1 MSAPQWRTPVPE
13 EAMARGDGDFIAR
26 FADAFA
32 TITKDSVAGRTGE
45 KMILRDWQKDLL
57 RHVFARDED
66 GGLRH
71 RVNLVGLP
79 RKNGKSALGSLIA
92 AFALVDPKTKG
103 AEIYSVA
110 ADRQQARIVF
120 EDTKKM
126 IQNSELKEHV
136 TIYKD
141 SLFVQAT
148 GNVYR
153 VLSADAPR
161 AEGLSPTLVL
171 FDEVHAQPSRS
182 LWDVMSLAQGARGK
196 QATLIGITTAGVK
209 IESRTG
215 RDTIAYSLYQYG
227 QKLCRGE
234 IEDQTF
240 HMSWWEAPYE
250 ADHRLEETWKIANP
264 GYDDI
269 CDADD
274 FKSAVLRTPEA
285 EFRTK
290 RCNQWVSSQQ
300 AWLPTGAWDLLAT
313 EWELSPDEDYVLG
326 FDGSYA
332 NDSTAIVA
340 VTIPK
345 NEDEIPKAMLVKT
358 WEKNFDKDDD
368 TWRISIDEVKETIIR
383 FTQDYPKCREI
394 ACDPYR
400 WAQMMQELDE
410 MGLPIV
416 EYQTNLLKLMIP
428 ATQKVFEAVTEQKV
442 VHDGNPAL
450 SRHMDNCVIKM
461 DHRGQRVTKE
471 SSNSRKKI
479 DNAIAFI
486 IAYDRATATKIEER
500 VVPQFF
506 I

>member
-1 MSAPQWRTPVPE
+1 VFEPAWLTPVPE
-13 EAMARGDGDFIAR
+13 DAMQRGDGEFIAK

-32 TITKDSVAGRTGE
+32 TITKDSIAGRAGT
-45 KMILRDWQKDLL
+45 KMILREWQKELL

-71 RVNLVGLP
+71 RVNLLGLP

-92 AFALVDPKTKG
+92 AFALVDPKTQG
-103 AEIYSVA
+103 GEIYSVA

-120 EDTKKM
+120 EDTKRM
-126 IQNSELKEHV
+126 IQNSELKDHV
-136 TIYKD
+136 TIYRD
-141 SLFVQAT
+141 SLFVPAT

-161 AEGLSPTLVL
+161 QEGLSPTLVL
-171 FDEVHAQPSRS
+171 FDELHAQPSRD
-182 LWDVMSLAQGARGK
+182 LFDVMSLAQGARGK
-196 QATLIGITTAGVK
+196 QATLIAITTAGVK
-209 IESRTG
+209 TEARTG
-215 RDTIAYSLYQYG
+215 RDSIAYSLYQYG
-227 QKLCRGE
+227 QKLVRGE
-234 IEDQTF
+234 QTDPTF
-240 HMSWWEAPYE
+240 FMAWWEAPAESDY
-250 ADHRLEETWKIANP
+250 RLIDTWKAANP

-269 CDADD
+269 CAADD

-300 AWLPTGAWDLLAT
+300 AWLPTGAWDKLAQF
-313 EWELSPDEDYVLG
+313 WELDPDEDYVLG

-340 VTIPK
+340 VTIPRE
-345 NEDEIPKAMLVKT
+345 EDEIPKATLVAT
-358 WEKNFDKDDD
+358 WEKDFEKDDD
-368 TWRISIDEVKETIIR
+368 TWRIQIDEVKQTIID
-383 FTQDYPKCREI
+383 FTQKYPKCREI

-400 WAQMMQELDE
+400 WAQMMQELEE

-416 EYQTNLLKLMIP
+416 EYQTNMLKLMIP
-428 ATQKVFEAVTEQKV
+428 ATQKVYEAVTEGKLI
-442 VHDGNPAL
+442 HDGSPSL
-450 SRHMDNCVIKM
+450 SRHIDNCVIKI

-500 VVPQFF
+500 VVPKFF

>member
-1 MSAPQWRTPVPE
+1 MTEPRWRTSVDE
-13 EAMARGDGDFIAR
+13 EAMARGDGEFIAK

-32 TITKDSVAGRTGE
+32 TITKDSIAGGAGTP
-45 KMILRDWQKDLL
+45 MVLRDWQRDLL

-71 RVNLVGLP
+71 RVNLLGLP
-79 RKNGKSALGSLIA
+79 RKNGKSALGSLMA

-103 AEIYSVA
+103 GEIYSVA

-126 IQNSELKEHV
+126 IQNSELREHV
-136 TIYKD
+136 TIYRD
-141 SLFVQAT
+141 SLFTPAT

-161 AEGLSPTLVL
+161 QEGLSPTLVI
-171 FDEVHAQPSRS
+171 FDELHAQPSRD
-182 LWDVMSLAQGARGK
+182 LFDVMSLAQGARGK
-196 QATLIGITTAGVK
+196 AATMVAITTAGVK
-209 IESRTG
+209 TEARTG
-215 RDTIAYSLYQYG
+215 KDSIAYSLYQYG
-227 QKLCRGE
+227 QRLCRGE
-234 IEDQTF
+234 VTDPTF
-240 HMSWWEAPYE
+240 FMSWWEAPAE
-250 ADHRLEETWKIANP
+250 ADHRLEDTWITANP

-269 CDADD
+269 CAKTD
-274 FKSAVLRTPEA
+274 FESAVLRTPEA

-300 AWLPTGAWDLLAT
+300 AWLPTGSWDKLAQS
-313 EWELSPDEDYVLG
+313 WELDPDEDYVLG

-332 NDSTAIVA
+332 NDSTSIV
-340 VTIPK
+340 VCTIPK
-345 NEDEIPKAMLVKT
+345 HDGDVPKAALVRT
-358 WEKNFDKDDD
+358 WEKDFEVDDN
-368 TWRISIDEVKETIIR
+368 TWRISIEEVKNEIVQ
-383 FTQDYPKCREI
+383 FTQNYPKCREI

-410 MGLPIV
+410 LGLPIV
-416 EYQTNLLKLMIP
+416 EYQTNVLKLMIP
-428 ATQKVFEAVTEQKV
+428 ATQKVFEAVTEEKLI
-442 VHDGNPAL
+442 HDGNPAL
-450 SRHMDNCVIKM
+450 SRHIDNCVIKS

-471 SSNSRKKI
+471 SSSSKKKI

-500 VVPQFF
+500 IVPQFF